1 MVSQNTGVTER
12 LFELLKNDPR
22 TKDAV
27 IDIAFNQGIVTLTG
41 TVKSELIRQATEEIA
56 KDQPGVVTVINEIK
70 VKPQ

>member
-1 MVSQNTGVTER
+1 MLSQNTGVTER

-27 IDIAFNQGIVTLTG
+27 IDIAFKQGIVTLTG